1 MERPQTARYVEIS
14 FDCLPLRSIGRM
26 DIPLDA
32 SPKFRAKCERI
43 KAAIAE
49 HGSTNTFY
57 LHNAACIYH
66 LTNEPSDG
74 MLEFEFEGTVMT
86 DEADRKTISAHLEVR
101 LKRETCEWL
110 TEPIVAWF
118 HDTVRRSVKIEFD
131 RYIAA
136 GDLTRTQER
145 FAQAQAEMEKSG
157 GFLGMGL

>member
-1 MERPQTARYVEIS
+1 MDGPNAARYVEIT

-43 KAAIAE
+43 KAAIAA

-57 LHNAACIYH
+57 LHNAACVYH
-66 LTNEPSDG
+66 LTNEPALG
-74 MLEFEFEGTVMT
+74 MLHFEFDGTVMT
-86 DEADRKTISAHLEVR
+86 DEVDRKTIAAHLDVT

-118 HDTVRRSVKIEFD
+118 KDTVARAVKIEFD

-136 GDLTRTQER
+136 GDLKRTEER
-145 FAQAQAEMEKSG
+145 FAKVQAEIEKSG

>member
-1 MERPQTARYVEIS
+1 MSERSVEIT
-14 FDCLPLRSIGRM
+14 FDCLPLRSIGRL

-43 KAAIAE
+43 KTAINE

-57 LHNAACIYH
+57 LHNAKCIFR
-66 LTNEPSDG
+66 LTNDPGHG

-86 DEADRKTISAHLEVR
+86 DETDRKTASAHLNVD

-118 HDTVRRSVKIEFD
+118 KDTVRRAVMIEFD
-131 RYIAA
+131 LYIAA
-136 GDLTRTQER
+136 GDLKRTEER
-145 FAQAQAEMEKSG
+145 FAKVQAEIEKSG

>member
-1 MERPQTARYVEIS
+1 MTQRYVDIT

-43 KAAIAE
+43 KAAIHD

-57 LHNAACIYH
+57 LHNAKCVFR
-66 LTNEPSDG
+66 LTNDPTLG
-74 MLEFEFEGTVMT
+74 MLEFEFVGTVMT
-86 DEADRKTISAHLEVR
+86 DEQDRKTVAAHLEIE

-110 TEPIVAWF
+110 TEPVVAWF
-118 HDTVRRSVKIEFD
+118 KDTARRAVMIEFD

-136 GDLTRTQER
+136 GDLQRTEER
-145 FAQAQAEMEKSG
+145 LAKVQAEIEKSG